1 MGMSKILKPR
11 ILVQREIK
19 EDGLGNI
26 MLAKVKEKYTNSR
39 ILVHEKFENMNHE
52 R

>member
-1 MGMSKILKPR
+1 MGMSEILKPR

-26 MLAKVKEKYTNSR
+26 MLAKVKEKKKK
-39 ILVHEKFENMNHE
+39 ILILGF
-52 R
+52 